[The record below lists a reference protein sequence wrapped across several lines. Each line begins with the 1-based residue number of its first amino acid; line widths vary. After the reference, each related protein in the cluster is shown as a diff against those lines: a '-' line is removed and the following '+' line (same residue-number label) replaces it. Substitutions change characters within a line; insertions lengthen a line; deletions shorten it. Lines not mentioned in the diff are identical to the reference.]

1 MKEHLKKIIKLL
13 PKKQKKSI
21 IFLGVILF
29 VGMVF
34 EILGLGILIPALS
47 FILSPNEIEEFKENF
62 IYYDFSNFSY
72 EEFILAGMFLVISTY
87 LVRSIVLIIITF
99 NQYKIIESL
108 SSFLSITLF
117 KKYIHQPYLYHTQ
130 RDLSEIIKNLQI
142 EINHFTVVC
151 RAILNMTI
159 EIILSASILLTIY
172 FIEPF
177 GALIVSV
184 FFGTLAY
191 IYFFFTKKGIKKWG
205 LKRQEIDKV
214 LSKTIM
220 DSLSGIK
227 DVKLLSKEFFFLSK
241 YISKIKER
249 IIISTYRQTV
259 THSSRYYLEL
269 ITVFGVILLI
279 YFLLIGNKTSSEI
292 ITTLGIFVAAT
303 FRIIPSLNKI
313 ISSLQNIR
321 YYSPSINL
329 IYNEFNKTIYRD
341 NSLVKTKKLNSLE
354 KLEIKDLKFNFK
366 RKEVLKNINFQIK
379 KGQII
384 GIIGSSGSGKTTFID
399 IINGLLKPD
408 SGQILIND
416 FSILNNEKSLM
427 ELIGYV
433 GQDIFLIDDTI
444 ISNIAFGIDTDKVNK
459 KALENAIN
467 SSKLDELVKE
477 LPEGIYSRVGE
488 RGVQLSGGQRQRIGI
503 ARALYRDPQLLI
515 FDEATASL
523 DNNTEELV
531 IKSIINLKREKMII
545 MVAHRL
551 STLVN
556 CDKVF
561 EIKEGGIIEVDI
573 KTLSK
578 NENQ

>member
-1 MKEHLKKIIKLL
+1 MKEQLKKILKLL
-13 PKKQKKSI
+13 PKKQKKSTVL
-21 IFLGVILF
+21 LGVILF
-29 VGMVF
+29 IGMVF
-34 EILGLGILIPALS
+34 EILGLSILIPALK
-47 FILSPNEIEEFKENF
+47 FLLSPNEIKDFKENF
-62 IYYDFSNFSY
+62 IYYDLRYFSY
-72 EEFILAGMFLVISTY
+72 EKFIWLGMFLITSIY

-99 NQYKIIESL
+99 YQYKIVESL
-108 SSFLSITLF
+108 SSFLSISLY

-130 RDLSEIIKNLQI
+130 RDLSVIIKNLQV

-151 RAILNMTI
+151 RAILNMVI
-159 EIILSASILLTIY
+159 EIILSVSILLTIY
-172 FIEPF
+172 YIEPI
-177 GALIVSV
+177 GALIVTV

-191 IYFFFTKKGIKKWG
+191 FYFFITKKGIKRWG

-214 LSKTIM
+214 LLRTIM

-227 DVKLLSKEFFFLSK
+227 DVKLLRKEFFFLNK

-249 IIISTYRQTV
+249 IIISTYHQTA

-279 YFLLIGNKTSSEI
+279 YFLLNDNQSSSEI
-292 ITTLGIFVAAT
+292 LTTLGIFVAAT

-321 YYSPSINL
+321 YYRPSIDL
-329 IYNEFNKTIYRD
+329 IFNEFNKTIYRD
-341 NSLVKTKKLNSLE
+341 NPLDVSKKLIFSE
-354 KLEIKDLKFNFK
+354 KIEIKDLTFNYN
-366 RKEVLKNINFQIK
+366 RKKVLKNINFQIK

-384 GIIGSSGSGKTTFID
+384 GVIGSSGSGKTTFID
-399 IINGLLKPD
+399 ILNGLLKPS
-408 SGQILIND
+408 SGQILIDN
-416 FSILNNEKSLM
+416 FSIHDYENSLM

-433 GQDIFLIDDTI
+433 GQDIFLMDDTI
-444 ISNIAFGIDTDKVNK
+444 ISNIAFGIDIDKVNK
-459 KALENAIN
+459 IALEKAIN
-467 SSKLDELVKE
+467 SSKLNELIKE
-477 LPEGIYSRVGE
+477 LPMGIYSKVGE

-523 DNNTEELV
+523 DNKTEASV
-531 IKSIINLKREKMII
+531 IKSITNLKRKKTII
-545 MVAHRL
+545 MVAHRI

-556 CDKVF
+556 CDKVI
-561 EIKEGGIIEVDI
+561 EIKNGEIFEVDI
-573 KTLSK
+573 KTLIT